1 MIYESFDSCFRFEV
15 FGFRRNAREQN
26 MFHSFEDLEV
36 WKRAC
41 NLAVFVYEC
50 LKDSRDFGLK
60 DQMQRAAV
68 SVASNI
74 AEGAERGG
82 KDFLRFLTISR
93 GSASE
98 LRTQAYIGFKV
109 GAISSE
115 NMNHIVT
122 ETKGIN
128 RMLYALSSSLQKNET

>member
-1 MIYESFDSCFRFEV
+1 
-15 FGFRRNAREQN
+15 

-36 WKRAC
+36 WKGAC
-41 NLAVFVYEC
+41 NLAVFVYEQ
-50 LKDSRDFGLK
+50 LNAARDFGIK

-68 SVASNI
+68 SVPSNI

-98 LRTQAYIGFKV
+98 LRTQAYIAFKV
-109 GAISSE
+109 GVIRDEA
-115 NMNHIVT
+115 MKHIVD
-122 ETKGIN
+122 ETKRIN
-128 RMLYALSSSLQKNET
+128 RMLFVLASSLRDDDNT

>member
-1 MIYESFDSCFRFEV
+1 MS
-15 FGFRRNAREQN
+15 
-26 MFHSFEDLEV
+26 FHSFEDLDV

-41 NLAVFVYEC
+41 NLAVFVYEQ
-50 LKDSRDFGLK
+50 LKDTRDFGIK

-98 LRTQAYIGFKV
+98 LRTQAYIAFKV
-109 GAISSE
+109 GVIPEEA
-115 NMNHIVT
+115 MKHIVD
-122 ETKGIN
+122 ESKRIN
-128 RMLYALSSSLQKNET
+128 RMLFALANTLREQELT

>member
-1 MIYESFDSCFRFEV
+1 MS
-15 FGFRRNAREQN
+15 
-26 MFHSFEDLEV
+26 FHSFEDLEV

-41 NLAVFVYEC
+41 NLAVFVYES

-60 DQMQRAAV
+60 DQMQRSAV

-82 KDFLRFLTISR
+82 KDFLTFLTISR

-115 NMNHIVT
+115 NMNHIVN

-128 RMLYALSSSLQKNET
+128 RMLYSLSVSLKQTDQK

>member
-1 MIYESFDSCFRFEV
+1 MS
-15 FGFRRNAREQN
+15 
-26 MFHSFEDLEV
+26 FHSFEDLEV
-36 WKRAC
+36 WKRGC

-50 LKDSRDFGLK
+50 LKASKDFGLK
-60 DQMQRAAV
+60 DQMQRAAI
-68 SVASNI
+68 SVPSNI

-82 KDFLRFLTISR
+82 KDFMRFLTISR

-98 LRTQAYIGFKV
+98 LRTQAYIAFKV

-115 NMNHIVT
+115 DMNHIAN

-128 RMLYALSSSLQKNET
+128 RMLFALSASLRESD

>member
-1 MIYESFDSCFRFEV
+1 
-15 FGFRRNAREQN
+15 

-74 AEGAERGG
+74 AETSGLIVLST
-82 KDFLRFLTISR
+82 D
-93 GSASE
+93 GSYSDVQ
-98 LRTQAYIGFKV
+98 R
-109 GAISSE
+109 
-115 NMNHIVT
+115 
-122 ETKGIN
+122 
-128 RMLYALSSSLQKNET
+128 

>member
-1 MIYESFDSCFRFEV
+1 MS
-15 FGFRRNAREQN
+15 
-26 MFHSFEDLEV
+26 FHSFEDLEV

-50 LKDSRDFGLK
+50 LKTSKDFGLK

-82 KDFLRFLTISR
+82 KDFIRFLTIAR

-98 LRTQAYIGFKV
+98 LRTQAYISYKI
-109 GAISSE
+109 GAISSDV
-115 NMNHIVT
+115 MNQIVA

-128 RMLYALSSSLQKNET
+128 RMLYSLATSISKELDR